1 MNLYDKIRCM
11 GSVPDSFDLKVEQL
25 KDIRRSSH
33 DAVDMIHT
41 AYRFGFF
48 QGIRSEEAGKA
59 EALKRAKEL
68 NEGAIELVT
77 MLAGLP
83 EDDYQH
89 EKAMASAIFQNKRTK
104 KFWERI
110 FKDTERIRPKMLEK
124 KKTG

>member
-1 MNLYDKIRCM
+1 MNLYEKIRYM
-11 GSVPDSFDLKVEQL
+11 GNVPDSFDLKVEQL
-25 KDIRRSSH
+25 KDIRSSSH

-89 EKAMASAIFQNKRTK
+89 EKAMASALFQNKRTK
-104 KFWERI
+104 KIWERI